1 VRIGPDDPVD
11 ECGHPRRNGQGSG
24 DIEPAAFR
32 LTSRLRERA
41 KGDDEHR
48 DPDGN
53 VHEQNP
59 APADEVGEQSARDQP
74 ARGAARRGRRP
85 HAQRPAAFVRL
96 GEPGGEQAQRR
107 GSKYRT
113 ANALGGAG
121 RDQLPGALRK
131 PAQETEQGESG
142 EPEQE
147 HPLAPEQIGRPT
159 AQHQEPGER
168 ERVGVDHPLLAG
180 GRHVKRRA
188 HLRQCDVDD
197 RHVEDDHELSDA
209 RNRENGDIRV
219 HTSAASQPA
228 WQSCRHDAHRTP
240 PVLLKVSEGM
250 GSPVPRG
257 ARYSVV
263 TINGIALL

>member
-74 ARGAARRGRRP
+74 
-85 HAQRPAAFVRL
+85 
-96 GEPGGEQAQRR
+96 
-107 GSKYRT
+107 
-113 ANALGGAG
+113 ALGGAG

-263 TINGIALL
+263 TVNSLALL